1 MSLKTAVVKTGATLA
16 PTGGSDLTF
25 ADLGTI
31 GSQVALAV
39 PADTDLRLRRTVIGS
54 FKNPKPNAGSP
65 NGYTQARAQLVFK
78 KPKLLANG
86 KLTVNT
92 IQVSIAY
99 DWETTDAEKTEL
111 LDVAAQMC
119 FDADFTP
126 FFKQLNP
133 A

>member
-1 MSLKTAVVKTGATLA
+1 MPLKTAVVKTGATLA

-31 GSQVALAV
+31 GSSVALAV
-39 PADTDLRLRRTVIGS
+39 PADTDLRLRRTVIGG
-54 FKNPKPNAGSP
+54 FKSPKPNAGSP
-65 NGYTQARAQLVFK
+65 NGYTQARANLVFK

-119 FDADFTP
+119 FDTDFTP

>member
-1 MSLKTAVVKTGATLA
+1 MPLKTAVVKTGATLA

-31 GSQVALAV
+31 GSQVALTV
-39 PADTDLRLRRTVIGS
+39 PADTDLRIRRTVVGS
-54 FKNPKPNAGSP
+54 FKNPKANAGSP
-65 NGYTQARAQLVFK
+65 NGYTQARATLTFK
-78 KPKLLANG
+78 KPKMLANG
-86 KLTVNT
+86 KITVNT
-92 IQVSIAY
+92 IQVSMAY